1 MGVESK
7 MLDHRLPVPNRLL
20 FIGGEG
26 NEGNGTDDDG
36 IDTMS
41 LLIDETSTGRR
52 EHKESE
58 DS

>member
-1 MGVESK
+1 

-26 NEGNGTDDDG
+26 DGTDDDG

-58 DS
+58 G